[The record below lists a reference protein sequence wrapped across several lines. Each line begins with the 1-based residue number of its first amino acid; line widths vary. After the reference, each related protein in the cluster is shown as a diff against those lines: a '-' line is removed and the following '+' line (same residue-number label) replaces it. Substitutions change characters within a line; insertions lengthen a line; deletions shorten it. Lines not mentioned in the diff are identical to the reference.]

1 MSKQSFG
8 KECKICDRPFT
19 VFRWNPGAGMRFKKT
34 EICTTC
40 SKIKNVCQTC
50 VLDLQYGLPVQV
62 RDTAMGIAQQGPST
76 DVNKQ
81 YYVNHM
87 ESQLEGNTSLIDS
100 AVGASSRAGQD
111 ILKQLSKQRT
121 DPMGD
126 KYKRNRP
133 HLCSFYAKGECNRG
147 DTCPFRHELPVKND
161 LAKQNIKD
169 RWVKADKGGLTRA
182 WYWFLI
188 SLLKSAQ
195 IFGQKWS
202 RSQKDS
208 RKHCNRGRTCP
219 TCRQGYHLSISLCS
233 FTIHRR
239 IAYTNLFCSISPWF
253 AGRGDKV
260 NHTCTHQQLCLCQ
273 FRNKGSRR
281 NCCRAMRFQDGVG
294 WKGDQG
300 GLGKK

>member
-1 MSKQSFG
+1 MQSYGFLNKQDGAGAGAEAAETPILCETCLGPNPYVRMSKQSFG

-169 RWVKADKGGLTRA
+169 R
-182 WYWFLI
+182 
-188 SLLKSAQ
+188 
-195 IFGQKWS
+195 
-202 RSQKDS
+202 
-208 RKHCNRGRTCP
+208 
-219 TCRQGYHLSISLCS
+219 
-233 FTIHRR
+233 
-239 IAYTNLFCSISPWF
+239 
-253 AGRGDKV
+253 
-260 NHTCTHQQLCLCQ
+260 
-273 FRNKGSRR
+273 
-281 NCCRAMRFQDGVG
+281 
-294 WKGDQG
+294 
-300 GLGKK
+300 